1 MLAELTEKKRITAPY
16 KAAGGGGLAPW
27 TPFPSVPSGA
37 DGTPKTI
44 LFQPQ
49 ICPAHGEHLRLR
61 CIAAA
66 EAVTRAKE
74 IADEAAHRCEFRRVE
89 EAKQAVEIL
98 KQRAMLGKK
107 EPKTN

>member
-1 MLAELTEKKRITAPY
+1 MKTGD
-16 KAAGGGGLAPW
+16 KAAKGNNVMNRQHSQGVR
-27 TPFPSVPSGA
+27 FRRSGM
-37 DGTPKTI
+37 GR
-44 LFQPQ
+44 Q
-49 ICPAHGEHLRLR
+49 GSRLR

-66 EAVTRAKE
+66 EAVTCAKE
-74 IADEAAHRCEFRRVE
+74 IADTAAHRCEFRRVE